1 VQVLDGRSKYGSL
14 FAQDSIRLTSNLTV
28 NLGLRWEFSSPWYD
42 EQDRIVTLVP
52 GQQSVQYPTAPKGLV
67 YPGDPG
73 VPRTLAP
80 TRYNNFAARLG
91 IAYSPNWSEGVLGKL
106 VGGPGKTSIRVSS
119 GMFYT
124 AIQDQTLYWIL
135 GTVPFGEY
143 WSSPGPT
150 FFEEP
155 FRTRSTGQSQ
165 GQPFPYIIP
174 APGSPEARN
183 FDFTPYLPLVSTL
196 GYNTQNEL
204 PYGIHYNF
212 TIQRQL
218 SASMVLSLGYVGTLG
233 RKLLSIS
240 EANGAD
246 PALCLSLRG
255 SGVMPGTL
263 ECGRFLEDQT
273 FTRADGTKIFGTRGP
288 LGPNFGTSFY
298 EGNWANSTYNSLQAS
313 LERRVGSLSFLLG
326 YTWSKSMDN
335 GSFFNDRIN
344 FTNHKLSRSLSNFDV
359 THNFIASYTY
369 AMPFDKVF
377 PGVPKRLVSGWD
389 IAGITRLATGLP
401 VGVLGAF
408 DQSLTGTSGL
418 DTPNFSPVSCQCIRS
433 QDDRICTLRGI
444 QPHRRGRGLS

>member
-1 VQVLDGRSKYGSL
+1 
-14 FAQDSIRLTSNLTV
+14 
-28 NLGLRWEFSSPWYD
+28 
-42 EQDRIVTLVP
+42 
-52 GQQSVQYPTAPKGLV
+52 
-67 YPGDPG
+67 
-73 VPRTLAP
+73 
-80 TRYNNFAARLG
+80 
-91 IAYSPNWSEGVLGKL
+91 
-106 VGGPGKTSIRVSS
+106 
-119 GMFYT
+119 
-124 AIQDQTLYWIL
+124 
-135 GTVPFGEY
+135 
-143 WSSPGPT
+143 
-150 FFEEP
+150 
-155 FRTRSTGQSQ
+155 
-165 GQPFPYIIP
+165 
-174 APGSPEARN
+174 
-183 FDFTPYLPLVSTL
+183 LPLVSTL

-418 DTPNFSPVSCQCIRS
+418 DTPNFSGELELAGDPRNEGHLWMKTTGFGLPALGTFGTAPRRFFHGPGFNNWNLGLHKSTAIREGMTLQIRAEFFNAFNHAQFGNPNGLLS
-433 QDDRICTLRGI
+433 GTQFGVINSIKVPPRIGQLGAKCLW
-444 QPHRRGRGLS
+444 

>member
-1 VQVLDGRSKYGSL
+1 
-14 FAQDSIRLTSNLTV
+14 
-28 NLGLRWEFSSPWYD
+28 
-42 EQDRIVTLVP
+42 
-52 GQQSVQYPTAPKGLV
+52 
-67 YPGDPG
+67 
-73 VPRTLAP
+73 
-80 TRYNNFAARLG
+80 
-91 IAYSPNWSEGVLGKL
+91 
-106 VGGPGKTSIRVSS
+106 
-119 GMFYT
+119 MFYT

-313 LERRVGSLSFLLG
+313 LERRVGSLSCLLG
-326 YTWSKSMDN
+326 YTWS
-335 GSFFNDRIN
+335 
-344 FTNHKLSRSLSNFDV
+344 
-359 THNFIASYTY
+359 
-369 AMPFDKVF
+369 
-377 PGVPKRLVSGWD
+377 
-389 IAGITRLATGLP
+389 
-401 VGVLGAF
+401 
-408 DQSLTGTSGL
+408 
-418 DTPNFSPVSCQCIRS
+418 
-433 QDDRICTLRGI
+433 
-444 QPHRRGRGLS
+444 